1 MPSDRPQI
9 SLRRSAAVALA
20 HAWRAEPRHTW
31 AAVLALT
38 SGALSQVYFAYAL
51 KKVIDALGH
60 PAGPGLVWAA
70 TGIVATIAAAGVLS
84 FVGGRSLATVASQ
97 LRFRLNREALELAA
111 GVPTLE
117 LHEDP
122 RHLTQLEAFRREQY
136 QLYAVVPRLVETLAT
151 IVRFVAAAVL
161 LASVSPVLL
170 LLPLFGLPAL
180 AVSPWTGGMFRVGN
194 ERAAE
199 PARRATHLLELTA
212 TSGAAKE
219 IRLFRLADLL
229 TARFHA
235 EHRAIRRIHHH
246 LQLRAA
252 GVGLAARLI
261 FVAGYLGAIA
271 FTLRLAVAGQATVGD
286 AVLTAVLAGQV
297 LGLVTG
303 SAELVQVTFQSLV
316 AASRLVY
323 LRDLAAAHTSSQTRS
338 LTTGSPSVGEMPVRV
353 VRGIQL
359 DHVSYTY
366 PGTDRTVVAD
376 LTVLLPA
383 GATVAIVGDNGAGK
397 STLVK
402 LLAGLYRP
410 SAGRILIDGT
420 DLATI
425 HPSDYHQQISACF
438 QDHARF
444 EFTVRDTVG
453 IGDLRGDHPDASRS
467 GAAALDRAGALQM
480 VVDLPKGVDTQLGS
494 SWPGGVDLS
503 GGQWQKLSLARSLMR
518 DSPLLLLLDEPAAA
532 LDAATEHNL
541 FERWTQASRHASATR
556 GGVTVVVSHRFAT
569 VQTADLILVLDHGR
583 ILEIGTHAD
592 LIARRGRYAE
602 MYELQARSYR

>member
-20 HAWRAEPRHTW
+20 HAWRADRRHTW
-31 AAVLALT
+31 VAVLALT

-60 PAGPGLVWAA
+60 LTGPGLVWAA
-70 TGIVATIAAAGVLS
+70 TGLVATIAAAGVLS

-97 LRFRLNREALELAA
+97 LRFSAEPGGTR
-111 GVPTLE
+111 
-117 LHEDP
+117 
-122 RHLTQLEAFRREQY
+122 
-136 QLYAVVPRLVETLAT
+136 VVPRLVETLAT

-161 LASVSPVLL
+161 LASVSPALL

-219 IRLFRLADLL
+219 IRLFRPPDLL

-286 AVLTAVLAGQV
+286 AALTAVLAGQV

-303 SAELVQVTFQSLV
+303 SAELVQATFQSLV

-323 LRDLAAAHTSSQTRS
+323 LRDLAAAHTSIQSRS
-338 LTTGSPSVGEMPVRV
+338 LTTGSASAG
-353 VRGIQL
+353 G
-359 DHVSYTY
+359 D
-366 PGTDRTVVAD
+366 
-376 LTVLLPA
+376 A
-383 GATVAIVGDNGAGK
+383 GADGPRSPTRPRVLHVPRRRPNGRR
-397 STLVK
+397 
-402 LLAGLYRP
+402 RP
-410 SAGRILIDGT
+410 
-420 DLATI
+420 
-425 HPSDYHQQISACF
+425 HC
-438 QDHARF
+438 
-444 EFTVRDTVG
+444 
-453 IGDLRGDHPDASRS
+453 
-467 GAAALDRAGALQM
+467 AAACR
-480 VVDLPKGVDTQLGS
+480 
-494 SWPGGVDLS
+494 
-503 GGQWQKLSLARSLMR
+503 R
-518 DSPLLLLLDEPAAA
+518 
-532 LDAATEHNL
+532 NC
-541 FERWTQASRHASATR
+541 RH
-556 GGVTVVVSHRFAT
+556 
-569 VQTADLILVLDHGR
+569 
-583 ILEIGTHAD
+583 
-592 LIARRGRYAE
+592 RRR
-602 MYELQARSYR
+602 QRRR